1 MVDGLYHRAVATKDE
16 RRAQLTAVYREA
28 RGCTRCPELAS
39 TRRQVVFGAGNADAD
54 LMFVGEAPGAKE
66 DEQGIPFVGAA
77 GKLLSQLLEE
87 VGLARSD
94 VFIANVLRCRPPAN
108 RTPRRSEVQRCR
120 PWLSRQLDLVDPVV
134 VVALGGTAAQ
144 WFFGTGARIAALR
157 GQPRAYDGRQVLVTY
172 HPSAAIRFG
181 PRGAPLA
188 ALREDLALAAG
199 LVAAARR

>member
-1 MVDGLYHRAVATKDE
+1 VSTADPIAAAAPVTSWDGFV
-16 RRAQLTAVYREA
+16 TAV
-28 RGCTRCPELAS
+28 RGCVACSELAA
-39 TRRQVVFGAGNADAD
+39 TRTQVVPGVSPPGADV
-54 LMFVGEAPGAKE
+54 LFVGEAPGAQE
-66 DEQGIPFVGAA
+66 DALGVPFVGRSGELLDSLLTEA
-77 GKLLSQLLEE
+77 G
-87 VGLARSD
+87 VARD
-94 VFIANVLRCRPPAN
+94 QVAIANVLRCRPPAN